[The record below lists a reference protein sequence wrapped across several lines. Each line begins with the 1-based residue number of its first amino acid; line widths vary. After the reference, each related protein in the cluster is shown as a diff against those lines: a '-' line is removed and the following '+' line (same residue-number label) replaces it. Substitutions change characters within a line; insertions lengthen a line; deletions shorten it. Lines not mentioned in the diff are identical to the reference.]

1 MATQQQK
8 TTGHVKTLA
17 FNIDGPFKFKTEGI
31 EFSKL
36 ALFCGPNGSGKTFIL
51 ITVWAFSTIAQMI
64 VMVSPSIAQLIV
76 YAQYIFDNSFKE
88 QNINGIMSM
97 VFESGATMAI
107 TFDKGKITDFGHAG
121 FENINTPIQT
131 RFMSAGIRTF
141 DSIGQYLSLRGA
153 YDVYDKEKMVEEL
166 CKTYRLYDVMYIEGL
181 IARMPYSMPPELQ
194 EALKKFDIEET
205 VTEFGVDLVKKDF
218 YCIMDGKQKYMQT
231 FGKGHQSIFNMLLG
245 NI

>member
-17 FNIDGPFKFKTEGI
+17 FNIDEPFKFKTEGI
-31 EFSKL
+31 EFSKV
-36 ALFCGPNGSGKTFIL
+36 ALFCGPNGSGKTFVL

-64 VMVSPSIAQLIV
+64 VMAYPSIAQLIV
-76 YAQYIFDNSFKE
+76 YAQYVFDNSFKD

-97 VFESGATMAI
+97 VFESGVTMTI
-107 TFDKGKITDFGHAG
+107 TFDKGKIIDFGHTG
-121 FENINTPIQT
+121 FEYVNTPIQT
-131 RFMSAGIRTF
+131 RFMSANMRTF
-141 DSIGQYLSLRGA
+141 NDIGPYLSLRNA
-153 YDVYDKEKMVEEL
+153 YDVYGKEKMVEEL

-181 IARMPYSMPPELQ
+181 IARMPYKIPTELQ
-194 EALKKFDIEET
+194 EALKKFDITET
-205 VTEFGVDLVKKDF
+205 VTEFGVDLVKRDF